1 MKSGAL
7 LQEPGFDLQPHSCSS
22 WPVKDRVLFAA
33 VTCCCQ
39 SVCTACFCLD
49 TSGGSLQQQGL
60 QCRHK
65 WTLQSRREPW
75 KETCTSL
82 ISTICCC
89 SSVCLQDCAA
99 PVQVTAPATP
109 FYTESFNSAFF
120 WHHDILI
127 RSSLVMFQRTAALPC
142 LKPTGSLLFEKLQ
155 LFKDTGCVS
164 PTSTDSS
171 NRLWGLLSCVLISPL
186 PRLQW
191 QHLWYNNVSN
201 YSHIICL

>member
-1 MKSGAL
+1 MVPRCRNQGSTSSLK
-7 LQEPGFDLQPHSCSS
+7 HSSSS

-33 VTCCCQ
+33 ATCCCR
-39 SVCTACFCLD
+39 SACTVCFCLG

-75 KETCTSL
+75 KETCALL
-82 ISTICCC
+82 ISYWFVLLLTGVF
-89 SSVCLQDCAA
+89 SQDCAA
-99 PVQVTAPATP
+99 PVQVTAPATW
-109 FYTESFNSAFF
+109 FYTQSSDSAFF

-164 PTSTDSS
+164 PTSADS

-186 PRLQW
+186 PPASMTTP
-191 QHLWYNNVSN
+191 VM
-201 YSHIICL
+201 